1 MFFSFNFISDQEG
14 WSDVLILILI
24 LILILFQTKK
34 AGVIGKRPKIVKGKI
49 GATTKKAT
57 K

>member
-1 MFFSFNFISDQEG
+1 MIF
-14 WSDVLILILI
+14 V
-24 LILILFQTKK
+24 LILFQTKK
-34 AGVIGKRPKIVKGKI
+34 AGVIGKRPKIIKGKK